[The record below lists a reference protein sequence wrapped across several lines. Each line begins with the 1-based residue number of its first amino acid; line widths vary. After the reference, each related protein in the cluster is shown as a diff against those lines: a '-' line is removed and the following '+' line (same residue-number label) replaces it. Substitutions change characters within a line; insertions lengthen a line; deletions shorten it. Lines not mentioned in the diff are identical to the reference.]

1 MTKKVI
7 IALVPLLMSCSILL
21 QAQQPKSG
29 DKPKANNLG
38 NKVTTRVK
46 SLLYQNPGDTLMDE
60 KSEAA
65 YKQYQGRI
73 IRKITITHIGFE
85 RNINDTTRYKVVN
98 DITRIAN
105 SLHGTTKTQII
116 RNNLFIREGKP
127 LDPYRLADN
136 ERYLRDLNF
145 ILDARIVVKPVR
157 GNRELVDV
165 QVFTRDVFSFGG
177 SFNPRSTSNYRFK
190 LYDANVSGQGQGI
203 QFNGVIDSDRDPNFG
218 YQILYTKNS
227 IRGSFIN
234 ASVAYTQINSG
245 ASYGL
250 EDEHAVLLKLDR
262 PLVSPYTRW
271 AGGMEWSRNWST
283 NVFSVTDTVFRSYIY
298 TIKDFWMGYNIGI
311 KNKTGNRN
319 RHFVGIRTF
328 NQRFSER
335 PVQAIEFMNPV
346 YNNQTY
352 ILGAFTFYNQNF
364 YRTKYVYGFGR
375 TEDVPY
381 GRRLTLLFGQQKQFG
396 LSRPYLGVEFEKSV
410 FRKNG
415 DFQQYSV
422 KAGGYKNNGDLE
434 DIAMLASASLFSK
447 LIPWKGLKI
456 RQSASIGYTAIANQK
471 FNLPLRINNEY
482 GIDRF
487 QNDSIIGTQRLGL
500 SLETLFFMRPTLL
513 GFHFAPFVFTEMA
526 MVAPKNEPLFRQKA
540 YFGLG
545 GGIRTRNENL
555 IFGTIELRMFYFP
568 VIVED
573 LSHFRVTLSSNLRI
587 KYSSGFVKA
596 PAFIDYN

>member
-7 IALVPLLMSCSILL
+7 IALVPLIMSCSILL

-29 DKPKANNLG
+29 DKPKTNNLG

-46 SLLYQNPGDTLMDE
+46 SLLYQNPGDTVMDE

-65 YKQYQGRI
+65 YKRFQGRI
-73 IRKITITHIGFE
+73 IRKIIITHIGFE

-177 SFNPRSTSNYRFK
+177 SFNPRSTSDYRFK

-203 QFNGVIDSDRDPNFG
+203 QFNGVIDSDRDPTFG
-218 YQILYTKNS
+218 YQVLYTKNS

-234 ASVAYTQINSG
+234 AAVAYTQINSG

-250 EDEHAVLLKLDR
+250 ENEHAVLLKLDR

-283 NVFSVTDTVFRSYIY
+283 NAFNVADTAFRSYIY
-298 TIKDFWMGYNIGI
+298 TIKDFWIGYNIGI
-311 KNKTGNRN
+311 KNKTENRN

-335 PVQAIEFMNPV
+335 PFQEIEFSNPT
-346 YNNQTY
+346 YNNRTY
-352 ILGAFTFYNQNF
+352 ILGEVTFYNQNF
-364 YRTKYVYGFGR
+364 YRTKYIYGFGR

-381 GRRLTLLFGQQKQFG
+381 GRRFTILFGQQKQFG
-396 LSRPYLGVEFEKSV
+396 SSRPYLGAEYEKSV

-415 DFQQYSV
+415 DFQQYTL
-422 KAGGYKNNGDLE
+422 KAGAYKNNGDLE
-434 DIAMLASASLFSK
+434 DIAVLASASFFSR
-447 LIPWKGLKI
+447 LIPWQGLKI
-456 RQSASIGYTAIANQK
+456 RQSAGIGYAAIVNEN
-471 FNLPLRINNEY
+471 FSLPLRINNEY

-487 QNDSIIGTQRLGL
+487 QNDSIIGTQRLGI

-568 VIVED
+568 VIAED
-573 LSHFRVTLSSNLRI
+573 LSHFKITLSSNLRI